1 MAFQMIPPRVSSSPP
16 PLDSLPTVTC
26 PGEEEDDDEFG
37 DFSTHNSSFDIT
49 GLSDKLPPTP
59 DASPSKFPGFGGGS
73 SGKALSVVVEGTRE
87 DTISQDSGLGSANH
101 PNEFSPQPQPDARI
115 FEDFASGVPDVSKV
129 GESKPSHGVGSKNDQ
144 SSNNFADFQSF
155 VSTATEQD
163 PQSSGSSIVVNK
175 ETDGYVDTGLS
186 STSSQA
192 GDPLSFAMSG
202 TPPPLDHVADTT
214 VLDDDFTRLSPSLP
228 PSDADEFGDFTSV
241 EFCVDVSKGASHQTN
256 VEDEVTHA
264 DSKENN
270 DTFKSSSSEE
280 TVTEGCQPSKVKS
293 ASVIDNVRKQ
303 SEIISEDSD
312 SLTQD
317 DWHSVNSGDSSN
329 DVKVL
334 TNVESETVLS
344 NSLTGSKG
352 VTPVEG
358 ALDSKHKNHLRTTE
372 LCGDDLDDNKDA
384 SSSMCANDNFDD
396 SCVDSSASL
405 AVQEEGSEVSCSIT
419 TNNNQLD
426 DTRNNAIDN
435 ETDCSDRFD
444 SRKMEEDSDFGEFA
458 GPGFVESASN
468 KDSSLDVRTG
478 IADEL
483 KAQINLSDGAGADDD
498 DDDDD
503 EFGGFE
509 IHKTD
514 DENDFDFSDFHKAKT
529 GDDED
534 DLDFGDLRARVESG
548 MFEAD
553 ESPSAD
559 DEFGD
564 FGTFASAVEAKADAA
579 DDDDEF
585 GDFGAP
591 AEDFGGFDGAGGV
604 EDDFGDFSAPANGSE
619 LGKSIHFEDKFGD
632 FSETGTGDDFG
643 AADAEKTGFG
653 DFSAWKGSGF
663 EQVDE
668 SNPVLRKLENL
679 VLKWIP
685 RHKGTSPPSG
695 DVNPVPSL
703 HQAVESDAFVW
714 HHLENLEG
722 SAALKLSWG
731 NTQAHNLFLSSV
743 NVDARNILFGQKW
756 SSSVPL
762 FAQTLSFSPLTPA
775 KSSEGSSAGLPAGI
789 SGTRNGPATPPITS
803 LAPAALNKNP
813 LEDSPPV
820 EIANSKDGNAEEQI
834 PPAKF
839 DWTSS
844 GLTNPLEGP
853 AYNSSLFDLDL
864 LLTNSSIGKGATN
877 ALLASLEREFLS
889 EGGEKG
895 TSGRIKSPP
904 TPSPLVQQI
913 LGGGMSKASSAT
925 TPLQSLAPDVRLVVE
940 QLPDLGF
947 MRSRV
952 LMFPIRGEQ

>member
-743 NVDARNILFGQKW
+743 NVDARNIVSKEAMITLFGQKW

-853 AYNSSLFDLDL
+853 
-864 LLTNSSIGKGATN
+864 G
-877 ALLASLEREFLS
+877 LEREFLS

>member
-73 SGKALSVVVEGTRE
+73 SGKALSVVVEGMRE

-101 PNEFSPQPQPDARI
+101 PNEFSPQPQPDGRI
-115 FEDFASGVPDVSKV
+115 FEDFSSGVPDVSKTT
-129 GESKPSHGVGSKNDQ
+129 GNKPSHAMGSKNDQ

-155 VSTATEQD
+155 DSTATEQE

-175 ETDGYVDTGLS
+175 ETDGYVDNGLS
-186 STSSQA
+186 STSSQT

-202 TPPPLDHVADTT
+202 TPPPLDRVADTT

-228 PSDADEFGDFTSV
+228 PSDADEFGDFASV
-241 EFCVDVSKGASHQTN
+241 EFCIGVSKGAPHQTN
-256 VEDEVTHA
+256 VEDQVSHA
-264 DSKENN
+264 ESKE
-270 DTFKSSSSEE
+270 TKASCSEE
-280 TVTEGCQPSKVKS
+280 TIGEGCQPSKLKS

-312 SLTQD
+312 SLTPD
-317 DWHSVNSGDSSN
+317 DWHSVNSGDSIN
-329 DVKVL
+329 DAKVL
-334 TNVESETVLS
+334 TNVESDTVL
-344 NSLTGSKG
+344 NHSLTDSKG
-352 VTPVEG
+352 ASPVEG
-358 ALDSKHKNHLRTTE
+358 ALDSKHENCIRTTE
-372 LCGDDLDDNKDA
+372 LCENDLDDDNDA
-384 SSSMCANDNFDD
+384 SSSVCANNNFDD
-396 SCVDSSASL
+396 CCVDSSASL
-405 AVQEEGSEVSCSIT
+405 AVQEEGSEVTCSIT
-419 TNNNQLD
+419 TKNNQLD
-426 DTRNNAIDN
+426 DTRSNVLNKEAV
-435 ETDCSDRFD
+435 CSDSFE
-444 SRKMEEDSDFGEFA
+444 SRKVEEDSDFGEFA

-468 KDSSLDVRTG
+468 NNSSLDVRTG
-478 IADEL
+478 IADEY
-483 KAQINLSDGAGADDD
+483 KAQNNLSEEAGADADD
-498 DDDDD
+498 D
-503 EFGGFE
+503 FGGFV
-509 IHKTD
+509 IHKAD
-514 DENDFDFSDFHKAKT
+514 DENDFDFSDFHKSKPD
-529 GDDED
+529 DDED

-564 FGTFASAVEAKADAA
+564 FGTFASAAEAKIDAA
-579 DDDDEF
+579 VDEDEF
-585 GDFGAP
+585 GDFGAS
-591 AEDFGGFDGAGGV
+591 ADDFGDFDGAGGV
-604 EDDFGDFSAPANGSE
+604 EDDFGDFSAPTNMTE
-619 LGKSIHFEDKFGD
+619 FGKAIEFEDQFGD
-632 FSETGTGDDFG
+632 FSATGDNFG
-643 AADAEKTGFG
+643 AAEAEKTGVGGFG
-653 DFSAWKGSGF
+653 DFSAWKSSSF
-663 EQVDE
+663 EPADD

-685 RHKGTSPPSG
+685 KHKTSSPPSG

-762 FAQTLSFSPLTPA
+762 FARTLSFSPLTPA
-775 KSSEGSSAGLPAGI
+775 KSSEGGSSGLPVGISSAR
-789 SGTRNGPATPPITS
+789 SGPTTPPITS
-803 LAPAALNKNP
+803 LAPAASNKHP
-813 LEDSPPV
+813 LEDSPPS
-820 EIANSKDGNAEEQI
+820 EIASPKDGNAEEQI

-895 TSGRIKSPP
+895 TSGRMKSPP

-913 LGGGMSKASSAT
+913 LGGGMNKASSAT
-925 TPLQSLAPDVRLVVE
+925 TPLQSLAPEVRLVVE

>member
-115 FEDFASGVPDVSKV
+115 FEDFASGVPDVSKIM
-129 GESKPSHGVGSKNDQ
+129 ENKPSHAVGSKNDQ

-155 VSTATEQD
+155 VSAATEQD
-163 PQSSGSSIVVNK
+163 PQSSGSSVVVNK

-241 EFCVDVSKGASHQTN
+241 EFCADDSKGASHQTV
-256 VEDEVTHA
+256 VEDEVIHA
-264 DSKENN
+264 ESRETNA
-270 DTFKSSSSEE
+270 TCKSSNSEE

-312 SLTQD
+312 SLTPD

-334 TNVESETVLS
+334 TNVESETVLN
-344 NSLTGSKG
+344 NSLTDSKG
-352 VTPVEG
+352 LTPVEG
-358 ALDSKHKNHLRTTE
+358 ALDSKHKNYLRTTE
-372 LCGDDLDDNKDA
+372 VCEDDIDDNKDA
-384 SSSMCANDNFDD
+384 SSSTCANDNFDD
-396 SCVDSSASL
+396 CCVDSSASP

-426 DTRNNAIDN
+426 DTRNNAINN
-435 ETDCSDRFD
+435 ETDCSDRLD

-478 IADEL
+478 MADEF
-483 KAQINLSDGAGADDD
+483 KAQNNLGEGAGA
-498 DDDDD
+498 DDD

-514 DENDFDFSDFHKAKT
+514 DENDFDFSDFHKAKP

-564 FGTFASAVEAKADAA
+564 FGTFASAVETKTDVADD

-591 AEDFGGFDGAGGV
+591 ADDFGGFDGAGGV
-604 EDDFGDFSAPANGSE
+604 EDDFGDFSAPTNANE
-619 LGKSIHFEDKFGD
+619 FGKSIHFEDKFGD
-632 FSETGTGDDFG
+632 FSETGAVDNFG

-685 RHKGTSPPSG
+685 RHKGSSPPSG

-743 NVDARNILFGQKW
+743 NVDARNIVSKEAMITLFGQKW

-775 KSSEGSSAGLPAGI
+775 KSSEGSSTGLPVGI
-789 SGTRNGPATPPITS
+789 SGTRSGPTTPPITS

-813 LEDSPPV
+813 LEDSPPI
-820 EIANSKDGNAEEQI
+820 EITNSKDGNAEEQI

-853 AYNSSLFDLDL
+853 
-864 LLTNSSIGKGATN
+864 G
-877 ALLASLEREFLS
+877 LEREFLS

-913 LGGGMSKASSAT
+913 LGGGMSKVSSAT
-925 TPLQSLAPDVRLVVE
+925 TPLQSLAPEVRLVVE

>member
-73 SGKALSVVVEGTRE
+73 SGKALSVVVEGMRE

-115 FEDFASGVPDVSKV
+115 FEDFASGVPDVSKIT
-129 GESKPSHGVGSKNDQ
+129 ENKSSHAVGSKNDQ
-144 SSNNFADFQSF
+144 GSNNFADFQSF
-155 VSTATEQD
+155 VSAATEQD

-228 PSDADEFGDFTSV
+228 PNDADEFGDFTSV

-264 DSKENN
+264 ESKENN
-270 DTFKSSSSEE
+270 DTFKSSNSEE

-293 ASVIDNVRKQ
+293 ASVVDNVRKQ

-344 NSLTGSKG
+344 NSLTDSKG
-352 VTPVEG
+352 LTPVEG

-384 SSSMCANDNFDD
+384 SSSICANDNFDC
-396 SCVDSSASL
+396 CVDSSASL

-435 ETDCSDRFD
+435 ETDCSDRND

-478 IADEL
+478 MADEI
-483 KAQINLSDGAGADDD
+483 KAQNNLSDGAGAD

-514 DENDFDFSDFHKAKT
+514 DENDFDFSDFRKAKT

-534 DLDFGDLRARVESG
+534 DLDFGDLRARVESC

-564 FGTFASAVEAKADAA
+564 FGTFASAVEAKADVA

-591 AEDFGGFDGAGGV
+591 ADDFGGFGGAGGV
-604 EDDFGDFSAPANGSE
+604 EDDFGDFSAPADVSE
-619 LGKSIHFEDKFGD
+619 FGKSIHFEDKFGD
-632 FSETGTGDDFG
+632 FSETGTIDNFG

-663 EQVDE
+663 EQLDE

-685 RHKGTSPPSG
+685 RHKGSSPPSG

-703 HQAVESDAFVW
+703 HQAIESDAFVW

-743 NVDARNILFGQKW
+743 NVDARNIVSKEAMITLFGQKW

-775 KSSEGSSAGLPAGI
+775 KSSEGSSTGLPAGI
-789 SGTRNGPATPPITS
+789 SGTRNGPATPPVTS
-803 LAPAALNKNP
+803 HAPAVLSKNP
-813 LEDSPPV
+813 LEDSPPI
-820 EIANSKDGNAEEQI
+820 EITNSKDGNAEEQI

-853 AYNSSLFDLDL
+853 
-864 LLTNSSIGKGATN
+864 G
-877 ALLASLEREFLS
+877 LEREFLS

-925 TPLQSLAPDVRLVVE
+925 TPLQSLAPEVRLVVE

>member
-73 SGKALSVVVEGTRE
+73 SGKALSVVVEGMRE

-115 FEDFASGVPDVSKV
+115 FEDFASGVPDVSKIT
-129 GESKPSHGVGSKNDQ
+129 ENKSSHAVGSKNDQ
-144 SSNNFADFQSF
+144 GSNNFADFQSF
-155 VSTATEQD
+155 VSAATEQD

-228 PSDADEFGDFTSV
+228 PNDADEFGDFTSV

-264 DSKENN
+264 ESKENN
-270 DTFKSSSSEE
+270 DTFKSSNSEE

-293 ASVIDNVRKQ
+293 ASVVDNVRKQ

-344 NSLTGSKG
+344 NSLTDSKG
-352 VTPVEG
+352 LTPVEG

-384 SSSMCANDNFDD
+384 SSSICANDNFDC
-396 SCVDSSASL
+396 CVDSSASL

-435 ETDCSDRFD
+435 ETDCSDRND

-478 IADEL
+478 MADEI
-483 KAQINLSDGAGADDD
+483 KAQNNLSDGAGAD

-514 DENDFDFSDFHKAKT
+514 DENDFDFSDFRKAKT

-534 DLDFGDLRARVESG
+534 DLDFGDLRARVESC

-564 FGTFASAVEAKADAA
+564 FGTFASAVEAKADVA

-591 AEDFGGFDGAGGV
+591 ADDFGGFGGAGGV
-604 EDDFGDFSAPANGSE
+604 EDDFGDFSAPADVSE
-619 LGKSIHFEDKFGD
+619 FGKSIHFEDKFGD
-632 FSETGTGDDFG
+632 FSETGTIDNFG

-663 EQVDE
+663 EQLDE

-685 RHKGTSPPSG
+685 RHKGSSPPSG

-703 HQAVESDAFVW
+703 HQAIESDAFVW

-775 KSSEGSSAGLPAGI
+775 KSSEGSSTGLPAGI
-789 SGTRNGPATPPITS
+789 SGTRNGPATPPVTS
-803 LAPAALNKNP
+803 HAPAVLSKNP
-813 LEDSPPV
+813 LEDSPPI
-820 EIANSKDGNAEEQI
+820 EITNSKDGNAEEQI

-853 AYNSSLFDLDL
+853 
-864 LLTNSSIGKGATN
+864 G
-877 ALLASLEREFLS
+877 LEREFLS

-925 TPLQSLAPDVRLVVE
+925 TPLQSLAPEVRLVVE

>member
-115 FEDFASGVPDVSKV
+115 FEDFASGVPDVSKIT
-129 GESKPSHGVGSKNDQ
+129 EDKPSHAVGSKNDQ

-241 EFCVDVSKGASHQTN
+241 EFCVDVSKGASHQTD

-270 DTFKSSSSEE
+270 DTFKSTNSEE

-352 VTPVEG
+352 LTPVEG

-444 SRKMEEDSDFGEFA
+444 SRKKEEDSDFGEFA
-458 GPGFVESASN
+458 GPGFDESASN

-478 IADEL
+478 MADEF
-483 KAQINLSDGAGADDD
+483 KAQNNLSDGAGA

-564 FGTFASAVEAKADAA
+564 FGTFASAVKAKANVA

-591 AEDFGGFDGAGGV
+591 ADDFGGFDGAGGV
-604 EDDFGDFSAPANGSE
+604 EDDFGDFSAPANVSE

-632 FSETGTGDDFG
+632 FSETGTVDNFG

-653 DFSAWKGSGF
+653 DFSAWKDSGF

-685 RHKGTSPPSG
+685 RHKGSSPPSG

-743 NVDARNILFGQKW
+743 NVDARNIVSKEAMITLFGQKW

-775 KSSEGSSAGLPAGI
+775 KSSEGSSTGLPAGI
-789 SGTRNGPATPPITS
+789 TGTRNGPTTPPITS
-803 LAPAALNKNP
+803 LAPAALNKHP

-853 AYNSSLFDLDL
+853 
-864 LLTNSSIGKGATN
+864 G
-877 ALLASLEREFLS
+877 LEREFLS